1 MHFVIAKLRRATE
14 VDIQD
19 ALFVAKKYKLKK
31 EELRHI
37 SDIAIKNSPKDTSLF
52 IFGKTVE
59 HFLKKLQ

>member
-1 MHFVIAKLRRATE
+1 M
-14 VDIQD
+14 DIQD